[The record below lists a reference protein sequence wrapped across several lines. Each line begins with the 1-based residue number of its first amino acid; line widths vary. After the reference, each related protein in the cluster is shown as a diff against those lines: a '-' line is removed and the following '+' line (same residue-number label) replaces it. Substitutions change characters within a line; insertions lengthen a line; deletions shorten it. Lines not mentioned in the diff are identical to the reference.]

1 MLKLKI
7 QKEPYWLELGY
18 GVKVKVKP
26 CTSSVFYEA
35 KAYMNS
41 KLAEL
46 AKTYKANKEAGIED
60 GAAESIESP
69 VKREALADRFLL
81 IGLGI
86 AGILEWD
93 GVMEAG
99 ENKSAPLT
107 ENKIDELFSNFWA
120 VAENFRSQYCGLRE
134 VLEAEKTSLR
144 PRQMALRRWAKLLQ
158 RMRRRW
164 QNLLPVLQMPIYR
177 NSAGNRCRVSG
188 LGNFTETS

>member
-1 MLKLKI
+1 MIRLKI

-26 CTSSVFYEA
+26 CTSAVFYEA

-46 AKTYKANKEAGIED
+46 AKVYKANKDAGITNETASD
-60 GAAESIESP
+60 IENP

-93 GVMEAG
+93 GVMEAD
-99 ENKSAPLT
+99 EDKSAPLT

-120 VAENFRSQYCGLRE
+120 VAENFRSLFGGLRD
-134 VLEAEKTSLR
+134 VLEA
-144 PRQMALRRWAKLLQ
+144 
-158 RMRRRW
+158 
-164 QNLLPVLQMPIYR
+164 
-177 NSAGNRCRVSG
+177 
-188 LGNFTETS
+188 